1 MQNKQM
7 TPNKDYIIQSLQQ
20 QLLNV
25 NMMVAEREAIISQL
39 YDEIEKL
46 KGKSADK

>member
-20 QLLNV
+20 QLLNA
-25 NMMVAEREAIISQL
+25 NMMVAEREAIINQL